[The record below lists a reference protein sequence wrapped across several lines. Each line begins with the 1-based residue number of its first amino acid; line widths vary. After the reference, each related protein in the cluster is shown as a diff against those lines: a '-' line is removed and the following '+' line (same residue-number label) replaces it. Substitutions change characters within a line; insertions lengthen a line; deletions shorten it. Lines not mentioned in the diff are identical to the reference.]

1 MLFEELI
8 DRATQAAVGPAG
20 TPEQVD
26 RDITAEVVYPH
37 AVRKVY
43 RDHAKTGR
51 HINNLMNE
59 YVIEVVDGEATLP
72 DEILREYLGQSY
84 LPRLPFASLVPFEDF
99 GRYRFNNQMAYY
111 ALRGNKIVYSG
122 PTIANPITCT
132 AIAGSPTI
140 TGDASRAQV
149 GDRLYLFDGVR
160 PIVDAMIS
168 SINGTVNF
176 TVRGN
181 AINTTTGPTEGILY
195 NGQNDVLVRSVSDL
209 TVNTGSRNVT
219 SATAAFT
226 SADEG
231 RRLKAYPSYVPDP
244 NDPGESGAA
253 IVGSGVDAI
262 IESAVNATTAM
273 LRAKPLA
280 NAVGL
285 VCEIYYTPLVLQ
297 AVGVPPLPENITD
310 ELSLSPEV
318 AEDTIVTI
326 AQVLRGEIPL
336 QALVDLGMGN
346 GSNRKR

>member
-1 MLFEELI
+1 MIYEELI

-20 TPEQVD
+20 TPEQLD
-26 RDITAEVVYPH
+26 REITAEVVYPH

-51 HINNLMNE
+51 HINNLLNE

-72 DEILREYLGQSY
+72 DEVFREYLDRSY
-84 LPRLPFASLVPFEDF
+84 LPRLPFASLIPFEDF

-111 ALRGNKIVYSG
+111 AVRGNKIVYSG

-132 AIAGSPTI
+132 AVAGSSTI

-149 GDRLYLFDGVR
+149 GDRLYLFEGVR
-160 PIVDAMIS
+160 PIIDAMIS

-176 TVRGN
+176 TVRGK
-181 AINTTTGPTEGILY
+181 AINTTTGPTEGVLY

-209 TVNTGSRNVT
+209 VADTTSRNVT

-231 RRLKAYPSYVPDP
+231 RRLKAYPSYAPDP
-244 NDPGESGAA
+244 NNPGESGAA

-262 IESAVNATTAM
+262 IETVVNPTTAM

-280 NAVGL
+280 NATGL

-297 AVGVPPLPENITD
+297 AVGVPALPSDITD
-310 ELSLSPEV
+310 ELTLSPEV

-336 QALVDLGMGN
+336 QALIDLGMNN
-346 GSNRKR
+346 GSRKR